1 MIKIYQSNQ
10 GLLSVGIADKPSN
23 WKIANRGGIWNLY
36 NTSPYHKI
44 KTDLARFIH
53 KPELPQIVGDLISD
67 YEIENDWFLSD
78 KTWQEYY
85 REGET
90 L

>member
-10 GLLSVGIADKPSN
+10 GLLEVAINDKPSD
-23 WKIANRGGIWNLY
+23 WKISNRGGVWNLY

-44 KTDLARFIH
+44 QTDLARFIH

-78 KTWQEYY
+78 KT
-85 REGET
+85 
-90 L
+90 